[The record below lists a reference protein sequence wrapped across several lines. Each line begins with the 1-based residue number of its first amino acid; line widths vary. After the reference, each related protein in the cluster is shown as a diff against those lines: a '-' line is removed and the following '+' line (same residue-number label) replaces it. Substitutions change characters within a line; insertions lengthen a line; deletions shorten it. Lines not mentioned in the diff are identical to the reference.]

1 MNSNNNIKNTIKE
14 YVFGGINV
22 FVKNPLSIDIDL
34 YKFLGDF
41 FDNIPK
47 VFLQNIEL
55 ILIGEFDN
63 LKQRQVDA
71 IFENGAIYITNI
83 QRSEE
88 DFLSDLVHEIA
99 HSFEE
104 VNMDFLYGDSLIE
117 NEFLEKRKKLYN
129 ELKSKNL
136 LNNIEIKDFL
146 EISYN
151 KKFDDYLNNFVGYE
165 ALNSITSGYFLSAY
179 GATSLREY
187 FANAFEHYFVF
198 DIRKVKKISEEVYKK
213 IQEILEQENL

>member
-1 MNSNNNIKNTIKE
+1 MNSNNNIKNTINE